1 RRRMKKDSKKSKKKP
16 SDKKIKKIDKNKKK
30 PEKKGLKGKIRI
42 GPAGIPLSCKG
53 RTHKDGVV
61 YTKKVLD
68 LDAIE
73 IQFVR
78 GLYVM
83 TDEEAQFIREF
94 STENDIEVHVHAPYY
109 INLAGDPEEVK
120 MSFEK
125 IKNSAIMADK
135 MGAKTVII
143 HPGFYGSNSEK
154 ITLNKI
160 IKNTGKIIDILKKE
174 KIKTNLGIETM
185 GKQKVFGSIEEVV
198 AVCKE
203 VKDLIPVI
211 DLGHIHARGNGCLK
225 EREDFER
232 IFNLLKPL
240 RLKHYLIHVTGV
252 LYENGNEYY
261 HIPIKKG
268 DMPLMPLI
276 DVILDNGYNVTLIS
290 ESPLLEHD
298 AVYIRLQV
306 EKAIM
311 KRTGKETANYKD
323 LSDIYG

>member
-1 RRRMKKDSKKSKKKP
+1 MKKTKKVKQKAPP
-16 SDKKIKKIDKNKKK
+16 STM
-30 PEKKGLKGKIRI
+30 IRI

-61 YTKKVLD
+61 YTKKNLD
-68 LDAIE
+68 LNAIE

-83 TDEEAQFIREF
+83 ADEEAAFIKQF
-94 STENDIEVHVHAPYY
+94 TKENDIEVHVHAPYY
-109 INLAGDPEEVK
+109 INLAGDDNEVK

-125 IKNSAIMADK
+125 IKNSALMAEK
-135 MGAKTVII
+135 MGAKTVVI
-143 HPGFYGSNSEK
+143 HPGFYGALPEK
-154 ITLNKI
+154 KATKKI
-160 IKNTGKIIDILKKE
+160 IKNLKRLTAIFKKE
-174 KIKTNLGIETM
+174 KIKTKIGLETM
-185 GKQKVFGSIEEVV
+185 GKQKVFGSIEEIV

-203 VKDLIPVI
+203 VKDVVPII
-211 DLGHIHARGNGCLK
+211 DLAHIHARGNGCLK
-225 EREDFER
+225 EREDFEKL
-232 IFNLLKPL
+232 FALLKPL

-261 HIPIKKG
+261 HLPIKKG
-268 DMPLMPLI
+268 DMPLAPLI
-276 DVILDNGYNVTLIS
+276 EIILDNKYNVTLIS

-311 KRTGKETANYKD
+311 KRTGKETAYYKD
-323 LSDIYG
+323 LSEIYD